1 MKERPIKQLIQFSLI
16 NLDKPTGPTSFQI
29 SQFVKN
35 SFGLS
40 KTAHMGTLDP
50 QVTGVLPV
58 TLGRACKLSEY
69 FMHKDKKYVG
79 IMRIHEDLP
88 LAKLKKLMKE
98 FTGKI
103 TQLPPV
109 KSRVKRAFRER
120 EVKQFEILEK
130 NGKDVLFISEVQAG
144 TYIRKLCSDLG
155 DKIGGA
161 HMLEL
166 RRTKASIFSENDDNF
181 VNLYDFEK
189 AVNALN
195 EGNETPLRKMLIPAE
210 QAIKKVLPE
219 VQLSKDANLKQ
230 ILTGK
235 PLFKTDLHSIPKE
248 EILALFQ
255 EDTFI
260 GVYKKVDEGEI
271 IARAEFVFN

>member
-1 MKERPIKQLIQFSLI
+1 
-16 NLDKPTGPTSFQI
+16 
-29 SQFVKN
+29 
-35 SFGLS
+35 
-40 KTAHMGTLDP
+40 MGTLDP

-88 LAKLKKLMKE
+88 ITKLKTLMKE

-120 EVKQFEILEK
+120 EVKQFELLEK
-130 NGKDVLFISEVQAG
+130 KGKDVLFIADVEAG

-155 DKIGGA
+155 EKIGGA

-166 RRTKASIFSENDDNF
+166 RRVKASIFSETDDNF

-189 AVNALN
+189 AAKEYN
-195 EGNETPLRKMLIPAE
+195 EGNEIPLRKMLVPAE
-210 QAIKKVLPE
+210 QAIQKVLPVVGISGE
-219 VQLSKDANLKQ
+219 NMKQ

-235 PLFKTDLHSIPKE
+235 PLMECDFLEPLGEDLF
-248 EILALFQ
+248 AAFY
-255 EDTFI
+255 EDKFI
-260 GVYKKVDEGEI
+260 GVYKKVKEKDI
-271 IARAEFVFN
+271 VARAEFVYN

>member
-1 MKERPIKQLIQFSLI
+1 MKQLQNLLNFSLI

-35 SFGLS
+35 SLHLA
-40 KTAHMGTLDP
+40 KTSHMGTLDP

-120 EVKQFEILEK
+120 EVKQFEISEK
-130 NGKDVLFISEVQAG
+130 KGKDVLFVSEVQAG

-155 DKIGGA
+155 EKIGGA

-210 QAIKKVLPE
+210 QAIQKVLP
-219 VQLSKDANLKQ
+219 VAKLSNKNLGQ

-235 PLFKTDLHSIPKE
+235 PLCEEDFLEPLQDDLFAAFH
-248 EILALFQ
+248 
-255 EDTFI
+255 EDKFI
-260 GVYKKVDEGEI
+260 GVYRAVKEKDI